1 VKSAAETRI
10 IDLDLSSRATEG
22 LASFIRPRGT
32 VRELV
37 ENVTVAQ
44 LRATPG
50 MGAATIAEV
59 EKAIADVCGC
69 AFVDST
75 RNAGKLTKAAQE
87 FAASRELKLR
97 SELADANMRLNR
109 AESHRDTSTKK
120 RTKKAR

>member
-10 IDLDLSSRATEG
+10 IDLDLSARATEG

-59 EKAIADVCGC
+59 EKAIAAVCGC
-69 AFVDST
+69 AFVDS
-75 RNAGKLTKAAQE
+75 GKDAAPAPAVEAPAPTKARRTA
-87 FAASRELKLR
+87 
-97 SELADANMRLNR
+97 
-109 AESHRDTSTKK
+109 KK
-120 RTKKAR
+120 SKSKA

>member
-1 VKSAAETRI
+1 
-10 IDLDLSSRATEG
+10 
-22 LASFIRPRGT
+22 

-69 AFVDST
+69 AFVDS
-75 RNAGKLTKAAQE
+75 GKV
-87 FAASRELKLR
+87 AAS
-97 SELADANMRLNR
+97 APAV
-109 AESHRDTSTKK
+109 AESTPDVLARSRRDTATKK
-120 RTKKAR
+120 RAKKAR

>member
-10 IDLDLSSRATEG
+10 IDLDLSARATEG

-44 LRATPG
+44 LRAKPG

-69 AFVDST
+69 AFVDS
-75 RNAGKLTKAAQE
+75 GKAA
-87 FAASRELKLR
+87 ASAQVVE
-97 SELADANMRLNR
+97 APAPP
-109 AESHRDTSTKK
+109 
-120 RTKKAR
+120 KARASAAKKLKSKA